1 MNRRENSFLIT
12 LNYQID
18 NSINSLKDGE
28 FISEKSE
35 HFIQRNQNDSLRSD
49 IVVHNTVT
57 LDYNTHPNISSE
69 NSKSLNHSNLGE
81 NSCNA
86 LNSNYSFGASLASSF
101 IDEVKLVDD
110 INSGAMIE
118 NIGVDLQPG

>member
-1 MNRRENSFLIT
+1 M
-12 LNYQID
+12 
-18 NSINSLKDGE
+18 KDGE

-69 NSKSLNHSNLGE
+69 NSKFLNHSNLGE
-81 NSCNA
+81 NSCDAPNF
-86 LNSNYSFGASLASSF
+86 NYSFAASPASSF
-101 IDEVKLVDD
+101 IDEVKKVDD
-110 INSGAMIE
+110 NNSGAMIE
-118 NIGVDLQPG
+118 NVGVDLHSVTGPGSADVMPEPEASEDILQK